1 MSELHMLDTNVASY
15 IIKGRSPAI
24 EAKLLQLRPSDV
36 CISVMTRAELMYGL
50 KKLPPEHRLQI
61 AVRQFFKII
70 RVLSWDSDAAD
81 FYAEIRDQL
90 VRSGQRIGELDMMI
104 AAHSLSCAAIL
115 VTNNLRHFDRI
126 KLPLRLT
133 NWTN

>member
-1 MSELHMLDTNVASY
+1 VSELHMLDTNVASY

>member
-24 EAKLLQLRPSDV
+24 EAKLLQLQPSDG

-61 AVRQFFKII
+61 AVRQFLKII
-70 RVLSWDSDAAD
+70 RVLSWDSEAAD

-90 VRSGQRIGELDMMI
+90 VRSGQPIGELDMMI

-115 VTNNLRHFDRI
+115 VTNNLPHFDRI
-126 KLPLRLT
+126 KLPLR
-133 NWTN
+133 

>member
-1 MSELHMLDTNVASY
+1 MLDTNVASY